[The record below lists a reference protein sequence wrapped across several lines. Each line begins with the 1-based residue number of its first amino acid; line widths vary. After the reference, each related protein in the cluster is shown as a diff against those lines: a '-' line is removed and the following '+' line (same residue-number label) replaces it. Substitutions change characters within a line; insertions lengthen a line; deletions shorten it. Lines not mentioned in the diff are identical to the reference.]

1 MILLFL
7 GYNQFSLY
15 ILVTVNLAYVIFKL
29 QPIWIVHLILGK
41 NIILVLTFLGYNQ
54 FNPYIL
60 VTVNLVHFFFF
71 KLQSTWSI
79 PLTY

>member
-1 MILLFL
+1 MVLLFL
-7 GYNQFSLY
+7 GYSQFSPY
-15 ILVTVNLAYVIFKL
+15 ILVTVNLVYVIFKL

-60 VTVNLVHFFFF
+60 VAINLVHVIF
-71 KLQSTWSI
+71 KLQSTWFI
-79 PLTY
+79 PITY